1 MKRLRREHP
10 EFYFKGQ
17 HLATLTNETLL
28 RIGKFLYDAPVGQ
41 AAQLEVGSRKTA
53 RERTVE
59 KGYVPFSGGSCR
71 VQFTHAAPTEHK
83 KRGEHKPSN
92 VRDERKDKKQAKKR
106 GEE

>member
-1 MKRLRREHP
+1 MKRSRREHP
-10 EFYFKGQ
+10 EFYFRGQ
-17 HLATLTNETLL
+17 HLATLTNEMLL

-41 AAQLEVGSRKTA
+41 AAQLEVSRRKTA
-53 RERTVE
+53 KERAVG
-59 KGYVPFSGGSCR
+59 KGYVPFSGGSFGR
-71 VQFTHAAPTEHK
+71 QFANAAPTEHA